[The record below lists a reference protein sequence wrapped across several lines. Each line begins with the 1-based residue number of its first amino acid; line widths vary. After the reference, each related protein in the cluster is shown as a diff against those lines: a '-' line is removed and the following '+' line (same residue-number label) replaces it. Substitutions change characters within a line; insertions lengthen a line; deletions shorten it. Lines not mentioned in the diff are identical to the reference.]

1 MKRGLYK
8 MSIQIQD
15 LINSFT
21 VKISKLVEELVLTEA
36 TLKATE
42 RELQEYM
49 QLLEQKEN
57 EAKNQAEDKPKK

>member
-1 MKRGLYK
+1 